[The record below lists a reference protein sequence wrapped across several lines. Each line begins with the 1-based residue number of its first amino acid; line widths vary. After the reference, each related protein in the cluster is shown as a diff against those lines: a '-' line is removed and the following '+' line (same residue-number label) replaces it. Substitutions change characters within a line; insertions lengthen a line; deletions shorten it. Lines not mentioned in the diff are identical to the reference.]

1 MSEDLERVTA
11 ATAAVSAQRSFG
23 PAPGTILFD
32 KYRVESLLGLGATGV
47 VVKAIEVASGEPV
60 ALKLLRD
67 DVDIDD
73 DTRLRLMREAGA
85 AVRLRSRHAA
95 KVRDVGNDD
104 GQPFMVMELLEGMDL
119 GRLLHANHRLDRTF
133 AVELAFQAC
142 DALAEAHGI
151 GIIHR
156 DIKPSN
162 LFVTWQT
169 DGNICAKVL
178 DFGISKTPQSEMLIT
193 SRASVLGTPAYM
205 SPEQMRSAAHVDV
218 RTDVWSLGA
227 VLYEM
232 VEGHPPFQAHT
243 YAEMCVLVTTEP
255 VPAMQEAPE
264 LTPIIERCLAK
275 EPTERYQT
283 IAELALALAPLTRD
297 PTGSRQ
303 RVPKLYRLAGKR
315 APFVSN
321 ELAAVEPPDAPR
333 PSPMPSGSQHAAP
346 PIAIAPVTSPLSPR
360 ASSVMTVAI
369 VMLVLLAAGLAIA
382 INMGLIE

>member
-1 MSEDLERVTA
+1 MSEDLERITA
-11 ATAAVSAQRSFG
+11 ATAAVSVPGGFG
-23 PAPGTILFD
+23 PPPGTILFE

-47 VVKAIEVASGEPV
+47 VVKAIEVASGQPV
-60 ALKLLRD
+60 AIKLLRD

-85 AVRLRSRHAA
+85 AVRLRSMHAA
-95 KVRDVGNDD
+95 KVRDVGNAD

-156 DIKPSN
+156 DVKPSN
-162 LFVTWQT
+162 LFVTWQP

-193 SRASVLGTPAYM
+193 SRAGVLGTPAYM
-205 SPEQMRSAAHVDV
+205 SPEQMRSASAVDA

-227 VLYEM
+227 VLYEI
-232 VEGHPPFQAHT
+232 VEGHAPFQAPT

-255 VPAMQEAPE
+255 MPAMTQAPE
-264 LTPIIERCLAK
+264 LAPIVERCLAK
-275 EPTERYQT
+275 EPEQRFQT
-283 IAELALALAPLTRD
+283 IAELANALAPLTRD
-297 PTGSRQ
+297 PTASRA
-303 RVPKLYRLAGKR
+303 RVPRMYRLTGKQ
-315 APFVSN
+315 APFVSH
-321 ELAAVEPPDAPR
+321 ELAAVTPPPEPAPVR
-333 PSPMPSGSQHAAP
+333 MPVRSAGMARVMT
-346 PIAIAPVTSPLSPR
+346 IAI
-360 ASSVMTVAI
+360 
-369 VMLVLLAAGLAIA
+369 VLLLALAVGLAIA
-382 INMGLIE
+382 FNTGLLE